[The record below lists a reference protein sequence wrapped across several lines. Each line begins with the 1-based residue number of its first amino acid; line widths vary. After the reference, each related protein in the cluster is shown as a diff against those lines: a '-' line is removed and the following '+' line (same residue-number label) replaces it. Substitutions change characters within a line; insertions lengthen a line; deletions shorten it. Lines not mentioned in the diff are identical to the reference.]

1 MHFATTL
8 AAFLA
13 AATIFGSGHARVC
26 TTITDRAPRTSF
38 ARLATR
44 RPEPSHPAANAD
56 ASFDDETDTE
66 RLVAKSHELT
76 DLTAIGSAPFIL
88 RASLFFN
95 DPSGD
100 PRVPAA
106 RGSYTFTWQS
116 ADKWREDAEL
126 LHLKQIE
133 IVNGN
138 TLWTKRNAPYPSFSY
153 WWTHNAMEIMRGVV
167 YHFDSRTRIEISQ
180 VSGRN
185 VVCASNGGVRVTQQ
199 LCLDTRTGLPLL
211 QYDSTLH
218 IQYLFANWAQW
229 DNHWYPRTIKGISGT
244 EAVMQIEIANVASAP
259 PDAKWI
265 APPAEATQR
274 EWCADMRP
282 ARLSDAIETAA
293 LPDPNAPA
301 GATPIIGAI
310 VYGVIG
316 KDGYWSDLSV
326 LESSDFKAAFL
337 MLDKLSAFRNQP
349 ATCRGV
355 PVQSE
360 TIFRIS
366 PPPR

>member
-1 MHFATTL
+1 MHLSITL

-13 AATIFGSGHARVC
+13 AATIYGGGHARVRA
-26 TTITDRAPRTSF
+26 TITDRAPRASF
-38 ARLATR
+38 VRLATR
-44 RPEPSHPAANAD
+44 RPEPPHPAANAD

-66 RLVAKSHELT
+66 RLAEKSHELT

-100 PRVPAA
+100 PRVPPA

-126 LHLKQIE
+126 LHLKQTE
-133 IVNGN
+133 IANGN

-153 WWTHNAMEIMRGVV
+153 WWTHNAMKITRGVV

-185 VVCASNGGVRVTQQ
+185 VVCATNGGIRVTQQ

-229 DNHWYPRTIKGISGT
+229 GNHWYPRTIKG
-244 EAVMQIEIANVASAP
+244 
-259 PDAKWI
+259 
-265 APPAEATQR
+265 
-274 EWCADMRP
+274 
-282 ARLSDAIETAA
+282 
-293 LPDPNAPA
+293 
-301 GATPIIGAI
+301 
-310 VYGVIG
+310 
-316 KDGYWSDLSV
+316 
-326 LESSDFKAAFL
+326 
-337 MLDKLSAFRNQP
+337 
-349 ATCRGV
+349 
-355 PVQSE
+355 
-360 TIFRIS
+360 
-366 PPPR
+366 